1 MITPSPPP
9 VVAYSLDVSFL
20 PDAFA
25 TYGANGTLLE
35 SGVAQKSN
43 TKHATGIV
51 ARVVVGQALF
61 DDIEAKV
68 AALREQFARHDA
80 FDKDALATAAAKRA
94 WKCQQR
100 VIRREMYLNRH
111 MLTAMAKYIGSVPL
125 PTYRAEGDDDDGR
138 GVCGLFR
145 RHGFGVAQRTIHGH
159 GRGRRRGHR
168 RRDPGSGGMTCDEA
182 NKLAQ
187 EIVAAKNVKLSRPPA
202 RSRRGSRA

>member
-138 GVCGLFR
+138 VAAYAAYFGGTGL
-145 RHGFGVAQRTIHGH
+145 VS
-159 GRGRRRGHR
+159 
-168 RRDPGSGGMTCDEA
+168 PSGPSTDTDEA
-182 NKLAQ
+182 AV
-187 EIVAAKNVKLSRPPA
+187 EVIVAEIQGAA
-202 RSRRGSRA
+202 A